1 MHDIAQAEGVE
12 QGDPLAPG
20 LYAFG
25 QHDSL
30 VAASA
35 CLLPDERLA
44 AFLDDLN
51 VVTVPERAAPL
62 LWVVTGEVERGAG
75 VEANLGKTRVF
86 NAAGGDAP
94 PMPPGVDVLSG
105 AATCPQSSVASSPLW
120 RAHRSPRLR

>member
-20 LYAFG
+20 LYALG

-30 VAASA
+30 GAASA
-35 CLLPDERLA
+35 SLRPDERLA
-44 AFLDDLN
+44 AFLDDLY

-62 LWVVTGEVERGAG
+62 LRVVTGEVERGAG
-75 VEANLGKTRVF
+75 VEADLGKTRVF

-94 PMPPGVDVLSG
+94 PGVDVLGPDVWCGHLPPEQPS
-105 AATCPQSSVASSPLW
+105 ACP
-120 RAHRSPRLR
+120 